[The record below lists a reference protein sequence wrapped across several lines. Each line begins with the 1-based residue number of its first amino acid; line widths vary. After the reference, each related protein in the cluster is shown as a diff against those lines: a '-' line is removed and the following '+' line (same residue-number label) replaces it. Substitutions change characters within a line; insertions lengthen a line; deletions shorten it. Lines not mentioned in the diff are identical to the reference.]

1 MAKYTGKET
10 LLDYIKSDIPDG
22 DHTFQ
27 TTANNE
33 LVDINVEFIN
43 YYDDIVWT
51 GIDNAGND
59 TPDERMLVLKF
70 HKNLTVAEGAILRPT
85 TRKKGM
91 FIYVKGKLENRGT
104 ISMTARGA
112 IAEGQNVYICKDE
125 DRQIQFVPATG
136 STGGARVG
144 RNSNGST
151 RGNKGQDGI
160 NRSTGGGGSG
170 AVRRGDTSSAWFY
183 SGAGGQGTSYSGG
196 SGGGGCAGTGD
207 IGQSAEAGASNG
219 GKGGNARA
227 RTTTNWHY
235 SAGGGAGNPG
245 GKPAISGSRVTAY
258 PGEDGTGGLLIIYAS
273 QIINNGIIQANG
285 SDGGSATKTGSK
297 IHTTGGG
304 GSGGGSVNLFF
315 TQLIKEGIIEAKGG
329 SGGVGKSAN
338 GGSGGNGS
346 ITITIIR
353 EDSNSHLIK
362 DGEKTYTF
370 DLINQEWIPIDP
382 SQKNFENVGIV
393 NLGNLIV
400 NTSKVVNFKNK
411 LGNGQMFKEPVNFRA
426 YRVIKNIS
434 IA

>member
-1 MAKYTGKET
+1 
-10 LLDYIKSDIPDG
+10 
-22 DHTFQ
+22 
-27 TTANNE
+27 
-33 LVDINVEFIN
+33 
-43 YYDDIVWT
+43 
-51 GIDNAGND
+51 
-59 TPDERMLVLKF
+59 
-70 HKNLTVAEGAILRPT
+70 
-85 TRKKGM
+85 M
-91 FIYVKGKLENRGT
+91 FIYVKGKLENHDV

-112 IAEGQNVYICKDE
+112 RAEGQNVYICKDE
-125 DRQIQFVPATG
+125 DGQIQFIPAVG
-136 STGGARVG
+136 GEGGARVG
-144 RNSNGST
+144 RNSDGPT

-170 AVRRGDTSSAWFY
+170 GVRRGKTNSTWFY

-196 SGGGGCAGTGD
+196 SGGGGCAGTGN

-227 RTTTNWHY
+227 RKTTEWNY

-245 GKPAISGSRVTAY
+245 GKPAISGSGLTAY
-258 PGEDGTGGLLIIYAS
+258 PGKDGTGGLLIIHAS

-285 SDGGSATKTGSK
+285 SDGGSATTTGEY

-315 TQLIKEGIIEAKGG
+315 TQLIEEGIIEAKGG
-329 SGGVGKSAN
+329 SGGVGSSS
-338 GGSGGNGS
+338 SGGPGGDGS
-346 ITITIIR
+346 VVLTKLDI
-353 EDSNSHLIK
+353 NNHLIK
-362 DGEKTYTF
+362 DGKNTYTF
-370 DLINQEWIPIDP
+370 DSINQEWIPIDP

-393 NLGNLIV
+393 NLDNLIA

-426 YRVIKNIS
+426 YRAINNIR